1 MVSISKN
8 RYIRSRSIDSSEP
21 ILGSMK
27 NTLTESFLARF
38 FHPSFSLFARKET
51 SPREK
56 PRTLFTF
63 LSKERNNRERMEPI
77 RAQTNSTNSS
87 AYVEREGSVDG
98 VENSSRIDATWR
110 GIAI

>member
-1 MVSISKN
+1 
-8 RYIRSRSIDSSEP
+8 
-21 ILGSMK
+21 
-27 NTLTESFLARF
+27 
-38 FHPSFSLFARKET
+38 
-51 SPREK
+51 
-56 PRTLFTF
+56 
-63 LSKERNNRERMEPI
+63 MEPI